1 MANWMKYTDQEMP
14 ELILISLY
22 GCILASESEFWN
34 RVNNNGCYKPLPK
47 CNSTTTNKLQIQAS
61 IVTTNTN
68 THKEETQHHRNAV
81 KELTDTLVLL
91 SVLFLFPTPLH
102 ICKHEINLQ

>member
-1 MANWMKYTDQEMP
+1 MANCLTYKDQEMP
-14 ELILISLY
+14 ELILFSLY
-22 GCILASESEFWN
+22 GSILAPESESGN
-34 RVNNNGCYKPLPK
+34 TVNNNGRYKPLPK
-47 CNSTTTNKLQIQAS
+47 CNSTKINKLQIQAS

>member
-1 MANWMKYTDQEMP
+1 MAAINHYQNVKVQQ
-14 ELILISLY
+14 LINCRSKHLL
-22 GCILASESEFWN
+22 L
-34 RVNNNGCYKPLPK
+34 
-47 CNSTTTNKLQIQAS
+47 
-61 IVTTNTN
+61 TTNTN
-68 THKEETQHHRNAV
+68 THKDETQNHRNAV

>member
-1 MANWMKYTDQEMP
+1 MDQEMP
-14 ELILISLY
+14 N
-22 GCILASESEFWN
+22 GFNLAPESQFGN
-34 RVNNNGCYKPLPK
+34 ITNNNGCYKPLPK
-47 CNSTTTNKLQIQAS
+47 CKSTTTSKLHLLL
-61 IVTTNTN
+61 TTNTN
-68 THKEETQHHRNAV
+68 THKDETQNHRNTV